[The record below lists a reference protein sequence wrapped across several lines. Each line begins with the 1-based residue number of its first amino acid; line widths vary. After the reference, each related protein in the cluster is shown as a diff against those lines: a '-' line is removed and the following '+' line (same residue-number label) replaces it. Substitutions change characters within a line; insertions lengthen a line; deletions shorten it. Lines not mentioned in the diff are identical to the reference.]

1 MALVELR
8 DVTRTVSL
16 PDGEDLRI
24 LRGVTLDVESGER
37 VAIVGR
43 SGTGKS
49 TLLNIVGMLDRP
61 TSGTYRVDGVDAVGL
76 REGRRARMRGA
87 SFGFVFQQF
96 NIFAARTAVEN
107 VEVPLLYEAGPGF
120 WRRRR
125 LATEMLERVG
135 LGDRADSY
143 PSQMSGGEQQR
154 IAIARALV
162 RKPKTILADE
172 PTGALD
178 PHTGGAVMDLLESVA
193 EENDAALITITHD
206 MAIAA
211 RSHTVFELFDGV
223 LHRLGSAAD
232 FVGGSPQEPPPPPDD
247 GPDGAGTSRT
257 EAPGA
262 RGDGADGRDWAEEQQ

>member
-24 LRGVTLDVESGER
+24 LRGVTLDVEAGER

-61 TSGTYRVDGVDAVGL
+61 TSGTYRDGVDAVGL

-125 LATEMLERVG
+125 LATGMLELVG

-162 RKPKTILADE
+162 RRPKTILADE

-262 RGDGADGRDWAEEQQ
+262 RGDGADERDWAEEEQ

>member
-24 LRGVTLDVESGER
+24 LRGVTLDVEAGER

-162 RKPKTILADE
+162 RRPKTILADE

-262 RGDGADGRDWAEEQQ
+262 RGDGADGPDWAEEEQ

>member
-24 LRGVTLDVESGER
+24 LRGVTLDVEAGER

-211 RSHTVFELFDGV
+211 RSRTVFELFDGV

-257 EAPGA
+257 KAPGA
-262 RGDGADGRDWAEEQQ
+262 RGDGADGRDWAEEEQ